1 MSSVRAGIREAVCA
15 ATAEVDG
22 WLRCRHQFP
31 ATFAGFAGHFPG
43 NPVLPAVV
51 QVLMAQDLLER
62 HLGRP
67 CRAVA
72 LDNAKFRQQLGP
84 DQAVDV
90 ALRPHPRKGPGVY
103 EVQVSGVDGVAAS
116 FTLAVSPGEA
126 TP

>member
-1 MSSVRAGIREAVCA
+1 MSSVRRGIRDAVCGDPE
-15 ATAEVDG
+15 EVDG
-22 WLRCRHQFP
+22 WLRCRHRFP
-31 ATFAGFAGHFPG
+31 ETFPGFAGHFPG

-62 HLGRP
+62 HLGGP

-84 DQAVDV
+84 HQEVSV
-90 ALRPHPRKGPGVY
+90 ALRPHPRKGSGFY

-116 FTLAVSPGEA
+116 FTLVVRPGEA